1 MQTAERSS
9 HLDPSENVIFQR
21 HMIAYKEASK
31 LISGTVLEIG
41 CGEGYGISELV
52 KFSEKYIGVDKFDTF
67 ISEEI
72 KKNNDIVFHK
82 MEIPPLLNIDA
93 NSIDFVVT
101 FQVIEHI
108 QDDHYFLK
116 EIFRVLKPGGKL
128 LLTTPN
134 KLMSLSRNPWHIR
147 EYTPF
152 EMNDILSKYFA
163 KTQVNGV
170 YGNDLVMEYYK
181 KNKESVKKIT
191 RFDIFNF
198 QYILPR
204 WILQVP
210 YDILNRFNRKKLK
223 SDNENVVSLVKVDD
237 YSILDSTENCL
248 DYFCIATK

>member
-82 MEIPPLLNIDA
+82 MEIPPLLNIEA

-152 EMNDILSKYFA
+152 EMKYILSKYFA

>member
-82 MEIPPLLNIDA
+82 MEIPPLLNIEA

-152 EMNDILSKYFA
+152 EMKDILSKYFA